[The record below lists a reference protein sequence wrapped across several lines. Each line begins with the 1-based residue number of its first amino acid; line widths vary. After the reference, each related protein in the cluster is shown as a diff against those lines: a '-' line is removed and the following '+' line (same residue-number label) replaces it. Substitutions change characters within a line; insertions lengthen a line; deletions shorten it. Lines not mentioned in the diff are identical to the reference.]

1 MSATLHLLSGK
12 IASGKSTLAAELA
25 TAPRTVL
32 ISEDA
37 WLSTLFGDQMTS
49 IPDYLRCAAKLREV
63 MAPHV
68 VTLLKTGSS
77 VVLDFPANTVETRRW
92 MRAVIDAAG
101 VDHVLH
107 LLDMPDALCL
117 ERMKAR
123 NAAGDHPFTVT
134 EDQFHQITRAYEPP
148 SPEEGFTILRHEVPG

>member
-1 MSATLHLLSGK
+1 MPATLHLLSGK

-68 VTLLKTGSS
+68 VNLLKTGSS

-107 LLDMPDALCL
+107 LLDIPDALCL

>member
-1 MSATLHLLSGK
+1 MPATLHLLSGK
-12 IASGKSTLAAELA
+12 IASGKSTLAAELS

-68 VTLLKTGSS
+68 VTLLRAGCS

-123 NAAGDHPFTVT
+123 NTAGDHPFTVT
-134 EDQFHQITRAYEPP
+134 EYQFHQITRAYEPP

>member
-1 MSATLHLLSGK
+1 MPATLHLLSGK

-68 VTLLKTGSS
+68 VNLLKTGSS

-123 NAAGDHPFTVT
+123 NAVSRHPFTVT

>member
-1 MSATLHLLSGK
+1 MPATLHLLSGK

-68 VTLLKTGSS
+68 VALLKTGSS

-123 NAAGDHPFTVT
+123 NTAGDHPFTVT
-134 EDQFHQITRAYEPP
+134 EYQFHQITRAYEPP